1 MFSFAR
7 VFALYT
13 WSVESSGNIEPPSR
27 QSVRI
32 PDGSRQYNTT
42 VLLQYNL
49 PFTPPSRNPTPY
61 VSQEF
66 AFLDAGLGK
75 KWILTAALPLLADPF
90 PPMRRGAAR
99 IDSCRRLVGDMTFCI
114 PGLRF
119 PCLAAAFGKP
129 MVPVK
134 KLSHHKYRNMGPLP
148 GLTVNGLHLG
158 TQPRSLASH
167 EAGNPGAWDPAPS
180 ISPESCPTRLWE
192 KARLANGHL
201 AIRIVASLSAYV
213 MHGTLVLTA
222 VKPPSAGRQ
231 TVVPSTY
238 IASIMYNDPVRIG
251 AGSFFGAP
259 Q

>member
-1 MFSFAR
+1 
-7 VFALYT
+7 
-13 WSVESSGNIEPPSR
+13 
-27 QSVRI
+27 
-32 PDGSRQYNTT
+32 
-42 VLLQYNL
+42 
-49 PFTPPSRNPTPY
+49 
-61 VSQEF
+61 
-66 AFLDAGLGK
+66 
-75 KWILTAALPLLADPF
+75 
-90 PPMRRGAAR
+90 MRRGAVR

-167 EAGNPGAWDPAPS
+167 EAGNPGAWDPGHGTQSMGKLCCADLEPFEHNLAAPS

-238 IASIMYNDPVRIG
+238 IAPIMYNDPVRIG